1 LVAASRHAR
10 HLKTYRP
17 ETPVHAAA
25 DKHLKP
31 MLKVIHRAIA
41 RGRYALGH
49 AGKPNVDGAANTIK
63 LELLHGLRAPLLATL
78 IDGGKAAMGML
89 KQRRAAEYDEAQ
101 HPRDEHGQWTSG
113 DIVYHGSTK
122 DFEKFDTT
130 KVGTSTDEGWLG
142 SGTYFSTDKR
152 VAHYYPLAYETRVT
166 LKNPLKIEIKDFRT
180 DKRDVVREAL
190 GLPKTASVSEVT
202 KALIDKGHDGVVLD
216 MSPSGYKATEV
227 MAIHNGS
234 MAISRKYETGNKK
247 MWDEK
252 AFSRP
257 DKYRKLEAFSEVS
270 EKFRTLAGPSFTMRF
285 DAESPDAIAWAEEHA
300 GLLATQISD
309 TTRQRIRDAIVAALE
324 GDGIDAAYADI
335 EDAVGDEARAELIA
349 HTEIMTAANEGQR
362 EAWDQAIEAGLLT
375 GNEKKEW
382 IATGDAN
389 VCPQCDELDGT
400 VVGLDEQYP
409 DDGGDGPPA
418 HPQCRCTEGIV
429 G

>member
-1 LVAASRHAR
+1 MQ
-10 HLKTYRP
+10 
-17 ETPVHAAA
+17 TPVHAAA

-78 IDGGKAAMGML
+78 IDGGKAALGML
-89 KQRRAAEYDEAQ
+89 KQRRAAE
-101 HPRDEHGQWTSG
+101 G
-113 DIVYHGSTK
+113 
-122 DFEKFDTT
+122 
-130 KVGTSTDEGWLG
+130 
-142 SGTYFSTDKR
+142 
-152 VAHYYPLAYETRVT
+152 
-166 LKNPLKIEIKDFRT
+166 
-180 DKRDVVREAL
+180 
-190 GLPKTASVSEVT
+190 
-202 KALIDKGHDGVVLD
+202 
-216 MSPSGYKATEV
+216 
-227 MAIHNGS
+227 
-234 MAISRKYETGNKK
+234 
-247 MWDEK
+247 
-252 AFSRP
+252 
-257 DKYRKLEAFSEVS
+257 
-270 EKFRTLAGPSFTMRF
+270 RTLADPTFTMRF

-324 GDGIDAAYADI
+324 GDGIDAAYSDI

-349 HTEIMTAANEGQR
+349 RTEIMTAANEGQR

-400 VVGLDEQYP
+400 VVGLDEEYP
-409 DDGGDGPPA
+409 NDGGDGPPA
-418 HPQCRCTEGIV
+418 HPDCRCTEGIV